1 MTDAAKPAPPARAKP
16 RPESDDDDEPKASPQ
31 QKPGVLPTGLSRA
44 IVIAAVLATLTFVT
58 TSLLSNRY
66 ELVAA
71 TKSDNAIVYR
81 LDRLTGRV
89 SFCSASQCNVLP
101 NRAAEP

>member
-1 MTDAAKPAPPARAKP
+1 MNQALLLLSSVEKR
-16 RPESDDDDEPKASPQ
+16 
-31 QKPGVLPTGLSRA
+31 LPTGLSRA
-44 IVIAAVLATLTFVT
+44 IVIATILGALAFVT

-101 NRAAEP
+101 NRAEAAN